1 MQEIAL
7 AMERYKQDPNFAH
20 LGSPLRK
27 CSPGR
32 PAMRINAERA
42 CAQRPLA
49 SAGLCDCFL
58 RPPRA
63 AVNDHK
69 QIFHLNRRSLHSFPD
84 REAKCLG
91 FRIHWR
97 NRNDSI

>member
-1 MQEIAL
+1 
-7 AMERYKQDPNFAH
+7 
-20 LGSPLRK
+20 
-27 CSPGR
+27 
-32 PAMRINAERA
+32 MRINAERA
-42 CAQRPLA
+42 GAQQHVA
-49 SAGLCDCFL
+49 SAELCECFL
-58 RPPRA
+58 RLPHA

-97 NRNDSI
+97 NRDDQI